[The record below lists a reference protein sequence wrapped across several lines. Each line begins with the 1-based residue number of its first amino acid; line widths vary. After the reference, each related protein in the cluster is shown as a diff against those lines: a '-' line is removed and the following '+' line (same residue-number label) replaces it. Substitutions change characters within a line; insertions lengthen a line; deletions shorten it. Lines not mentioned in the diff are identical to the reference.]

1 MGCFPAL
8 SAALSLDAGHN
19 QGRVKQRDLSLLQV
33 QMSVQTQTWSCYRLF
48 HYSSLG
54 CLALRMKLESP
65 KLLAF
70 ISVLNQKMFSDP
82 HGEGPGDEETPS
94 SIPSFW
100 TLPNICLPS
109 RRAVC
114 LKSSPTSP
122 SLASSWLPMK

>member
-82 HGEGPGDEETPS
+82 HGEGPGDEETPPLS
-94 SIPSFW
+94 QAFGHFPIFAFPPEEQF
-100 TLPNICLPS
+100 
-109 RRAVC
+109 A
-114 LKSSPTSP
+114 
-122 SLASSWLPMK
+122 